1 MAAKPNTK
9 IVRCCHCGGM
19 MRVAARAMSVFCP
32 HCQKRAPL
40 ESFRITGSHP
50 GRTLATCG
58 DIHIEKTAIL
68 NLEILGTN
76 VFVNGRVRG
85 GVTAGS
91 CLEIGP
97 NGSVIGEVKA
107 ARIIVQDGG
116 FLEGR
121 CEMTLTGRLQ
131 QPSAEDEDHE
141 QPIDEEA
148 PRHESLVSI
157 ADAHEASRGMVRP
170 RPLPS
175 PGR

>member
-1 MAAKPNTK
+1 
-9 IVRCCHCGGM
+9 

-58 DIHIEKTAIL
+58 DIYIEKTAIL
-68 NLEILGTN
+68 NLEICGSN

-85 GVTAGS
+85 GVTAGT

-97 NGSVIGEVKA
+97 TGSVIGEIKA

-121 CEMTLTGRLQ
+121 CEMRLARRPPQPPSESEDREPEIQ
-131 QPSAEDEDHE
+131 Q
-141 QPIDEEA
+141 EA
-148 PRHESLVSI
+148 PPHESLVSI
-157 ADAHEASRGMVRP
+157 ADALEGNRATVRP
-170 RPLPS
+170 RPLPP